1 VAGEPA
7 ADLRTG
13 ARRGGAGGK
22 AGRAADL
29 QYWEKVARQIL
40 NANGK
45 RFQVISSPEFLAEG
59 TAVADLLHPDRV
71 LVGSRET
78 PEGLRA
84 RQEIVDIYALCE
96 KTDADVGEVARAIGM
111 DSRIGPRFLS
121 ASVGF
126 GGSCF
131 RKDILNLVYISE
143 SYGLGEVARYWQS
156 VLDINE
162 YQEARFVRPT
172 PATRASPPPSTWRAS
187 CWRKRRVWP

>member
-1 VAGEPA
+1 M
-7 ADLRTG
+7 
-13 ARRGGAGGK
+13 
-22 AGRAADL
+22 
-29 QYWEKVARQIL
+29 ARQIL

-59 TAVADLLHPDRV
+59 TAVAALLHPDRV

-84 RQEIVDIYALCE
+84 RQEIVDSSALCE
-96 KTDADVGEVARAIGM
+96 KTDADVGEGARAIGM

-162 YQEARFVRPT
+162 YQEARCVRPT